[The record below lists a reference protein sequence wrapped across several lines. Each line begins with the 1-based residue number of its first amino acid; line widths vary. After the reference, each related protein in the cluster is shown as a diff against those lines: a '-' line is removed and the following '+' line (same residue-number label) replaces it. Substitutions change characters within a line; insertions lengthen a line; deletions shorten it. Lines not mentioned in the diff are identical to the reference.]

1 MAELK
6 HLTVTG
12 SPADGTTVTGSN
24 TNLVG
29 VSIGASN
36 TYTIEA
42 ADSYSKRTIKAV
54 QGAANQ
60 LTSYLDL
67 TAAVTK
73 LGGVQPLKYTWG
85 GTPVTTTVGRWY
97 PDTGHATN
105 LGSLL
110 ITSTNRL
117 QFTEAAGSGTALN
130 VTSTGTAMTPGTDYM
145 LVYLLDVTANTFT
158 ASVYPVGSTSAV
170 FTISGTLGG
179 AMADASGVQSYRHGI
194 NTASTS
200 MTLWTSE
207 GLTLFDNTAVRY
219 DVANVAPTAN
229 AGVDQTADPGA
240 TVTLT
245 GSGTDTDGTIASYA
259 WAQTSGTT
267 VTLTGTGASRTFAA
281 PITTTGATL
290 LFQLTV
296 TDDQAATGTDTIQ
309 VTVTPAEGRLH
320 DGSSVKGSAGLLTT

>member
-1 MAELK
+1 
-6 HLTVTG
+6 
-12 SPADGTTVTGSN
+12 
-24 TNLVG
+24 
-29 VSIGASN
+29 
-36 TYTIEA
+36 
-42 ADSYSKRTIKAV
+42 
-54 QGAANQ
+54 
-60 LTSYLDL
+60 
-67 TAAVTK
+67 
-73 LGGVQPLKYTWG
+73 
-85 GTPVTTTVGRWY
+85 
-97 PDTGHATN
+97 
-105 LGSLL
+105 
-110 ITSTNRL
+110 
-117 QFTEAAGSGTALN
+117 
-130 VTSTGTAMTPGTDYM
+130 
-145 LVYLLDVTANTFT
+145 
-158 ASVYPVGSTSAV
+158 V
-170 FTISGTLGG
+170 FTIGGTLGG
-179 AMADASGVQSYRHGI
+179 AMADAAGVQSYRHGI

-267 VTLTGTGASRTFAA
+267 VTLTGTGASRTFTA